1 MGDDP
6 LAAVSEGATKALLE
20 WSERKVLDFAKK
32 FRNRELAFVRNSDNI
47 DLIKEER
54 QSSEFSILK
63 QFVPKGPLS
72 IQVQMGLALRQIAR
86 DQPRTMELKG
96 RIQHKYGLP
105 GLHVAEITQ
114 IGITI
119 QLLTRL
125 TKLYSR
131 PEEVTKRLMIFF
143 DHIDDLVVFV
153 KKTDTPNAIAK
164 IVLNRIESFPAHI
177 VILFGSGYAQDV
189 VFDILKLIKKDGRG
203 YVIEVLR
210 EGVQITAFIFTPE
223 LKARISHWS
232 ESIEES

>member
-1 MGDDP
+1 LGDDP